1 MNRMLKLIFMLILTV
16 ALGRVTAQEVE
27 IKKSADVIVLQGK
40 SFYLHT
46 VLPGQTLFAICK
58 AYEVNVEAVKEL
70 NKKGDVALRLYEVL
84 RIPYVEPFGQMLG
97 FPEPSLFAICLVPKG
112 W

>member
-1 MNRMLKLIFMLILTV
+1 MVILTV

-58 AYEVNVEAVKEL
+58 AYEVNVEDIVSCVIIGIFFPITCFPFQRFLAKQPSFTVIDIVMAEAFLAV
-70 NKKGDVALRLYEVL
+70 
-84 RIPYVEPFGQMLG
+84 
-97 FPEPSLFAICLVPKG
+97 
-112 W
+112 

>member
-1 MNRMLKLIFMLILTV
+1 MDGMNRMLKLIFMVILTV

-46 VLPGQTLFAICK
+46 VLPGQTLF
-58 AYEVNVEAVKEL
+58 
-70 NKKGDVALRLYEVL
+70 L
-84 RIPYVEPFGQMLG
+84 RI
-97 FPEPSLFAICLVPKG
+97 SLKSRAKSCVH
-112 W
+112 